1 MRSRKVGVNNL
12 KKHNATKRK
21 RASKIKKSKKKK
33 LYKRKRR
40 TRKRT
45 RRQRG
50 GNADFV
56 VVVIGTHGSHCTLSE
71 GKIVQQSVL
80 PDMDIRKINASPLG
94 MINKT
99 RYNSDKHETEFIAG
113 SVQKLLNNCK
123 ENCELSSA
131 ALELASTLKKND
143 EYTQDRHFLED
154 DIKFSKDWLRNL
166 KKYPDFYKREFYSEK
181 DAYNEKVNKLKS
193 EMQESKIFMN
203 KTDQRYQIEIINGEH
218 PTYYN
223 KSYSTVGDYD
233 ITLFEQNKEPIDI
246 TDEILS
252 YNKGNNKSWYLSGIE
267 IYLYKNRKYN
277 VIIVDLSCSG
287 LDNKDGFTDRHIRYL
302 NYDLKQEGSLLPNPY
317 KEDWQN
323 KKKRKLD
330 VSTPTPEESESESY
344 MVPEF

>member
-1 MRSRKVGVNNL
+1 MKSRKVGVNKH

-21 RASKIKKSKKKK
+21 RASKINKSKKNKSN
-33 LYKRKRR
+33 KRKRR

-71 GKIVQQSVL
+71 GKIDQQSVL

-99 RYNSDKHETEFIAG
+99 SYNTDKDETEFITG

-143 EYTQDRHFLED
+143 VYTQDRHFLED
-154 DIKFSKDWLRNL
+154 NIKFSKDWLRDL
-166 KKYPDFYKREFYSEK
+166 KKSPDFYKREFYSEK
-181 DAYNEKVNKLKS
+181 DAYDEKVNKLKS
-193 EMQESKIFMN
+193 EMQKSKIFMN

-233 ITLFEQNKEPIDI
+233 ITLFEQNKEPVNI
-246 TDEILS
+246 TDELLS
-252 YNKGNNKSWYLSGIE
+252 YYKGNNKTWYLSGIE
-267 IYLYKNRKYN
+267 LYLYKNRKYN

-287 LDNKDGFTDRHIRYL
+287 LDNKDGFTDRSIRYL
-302 NYDLKQEGSLLPNPY
+302 NYDLKQDGSLLPNPY

-323 KKKRKLD
+323 KKKRKLE
-330 VSTPTPEESESESY
+330 VSTPTPEESESESF